1 MTPRLLPPHAASAL
15 LDQGALLVDI
25 RDADEHARERIPGA
39 RHIPL
44 ARLADAGP
52 LAAPGT
58 SIVFHCRSG
67 NRTRMHAQ
75 ALAAQAP
82 GDACILEGGLDAWK
96 RAGLPVVRDRS
107 QPLELQRQVQIVA
120 GTLVVLGV
128 VLGVTISPWFHLLS
142 GLVGGGL
149 VFAGLSGFCGL
160 ARVLAR
166 LPWNR
171 RGLAARSL

>member
-1 MTPRLLPPHAASAL
+1 MTPRLLAPHAASAL

-25 RDADEHARERIPGA
+25 RDIDEHARERIPGS
-39 RHIPL
+39 RHIPF
-44 ARLADAGP
+44 ARLPDAGP
-52 LAAPGT
+52 LAGSGT
-58 SIVFHCRSG
+58 PVVFHCRSG

-75 ALAAQAP
+75 ALAARAP
-82 GDACILEGGLDAWK
+82 GDAYVLEGGLDAWK

-120 GTLVVLGV
+120 GTLVALGV
-128 VLGVTISPWFHLLS
+128 VLGLTVSPWFHLLS
-142 GLVGGGL
+142 GLVGSGL

-171 RGLAARSL
+171 RGLTARSL